1 MGHDDFCRTAPVVNI
16 EDRIAQLRR
25 WLVVQA
31 FDGLIVPR
39 TDEYL
44 GEYVSADAERLAW
57 ATGFTGS
64 AGVFLLLKDR
74 AVLFV
79 DGRYT
84 LQAAAEVAGTGI
96 EVVLSSEKSLSQ
108 FIGAELS
115 APRLAFDPWL
125 HSADQAL
132 QMRRSLEK
140 SGGQL
145 AATPSNPID
154 ALWVDRPSPPLGA
167 VELYPLEFAG
177 RDWKTKVTD
186 VAEKLVKD
194 KMDAAILTDPNS
206 VAWLLNIRGRDVP
219 YTPLPLGR
227 AVVYPD
233 GSADVFFHPDK
244 FDERVRTSFGA
255 EVRFLGPDQLP
266 AVLDRLGAAKARV
279 RVDASQAPA
288 AVVERL
294 EAVGAVV
301 DRGADPCA
309 MPRACKNPVEL
320 AGIKAAH
327 LRDGAALTRFM
338 AWLAEHGL
346 DQGVD
351 ELTVVDRAEEFRAQ
365 NQHFRGLS
373 FATIAGFGPN
383 GAIVHYRSTPATNR
397 LLAAGGL
404 LLLDS
409 GAQYWDGT
417 TDVTR
422 TFAIGTPS
430 DEQRRRYTQVLR
442 GNIAVSRAVFPEGTS
457 GSQLDA
463 LARMALWADGVDY
476 EHGTGHG
483 VGSYLSVHEGPQRIS
498 KAGNSVALAPGMVL
512 SNEPGYYKTGD
523 YGIRIENL
531 LTVVE
536 VEAPAGAERKI
547 LGFEV
552 LTLAP
557 FDRNLIDAS
566 ALSPGE
572 RSWVDAYHARVRDCV
587 GPLVEGDAQGWLMA
601 ATGPL

>member
-1 MGHDDFCRTAPVVNI
+1 MNI
-16 EDRIAQLRR
+16 EGRIAQLRG
-25 WLVVQA
+25 WLDKQA

-39 TDEYL
+39 TDEYQ

-64 AGVFLLLKDR
+64 AGTFLLLKDR

-108 FIGAELS
+108 FVGADMS
-115 APRLAFDPWL
+115 PAPRLAYDPWL
-125 HSADQAL
+125 HSADQAMQL
-132 QMRRSLEK
+132 RKTLEK

-145 AATPSNPID
+145 VAVPTNPID
-154 ALWVDRPSPPLGA
+154 GLWVDRPPPPLG
-167 VELYPLEFAG
+167 VVDLYPVEFAG
-177 RDWKTKVTD
+177 RDWKSK
-186 VAEKLVKD
+186 
-194 KMDAAILTDPNS
+194 LTDIAATLTKNKIDAVILSDPSS
-206 VAWLLNIRGRDVP
+206 VAWVLNLRGQDVP

-233 GSADVFFHPDK
+233 GSVDVFFHPDK
-244 FDERVRTSFGA
+244 LDDRVRVGFESG
-255 EVRFLGPDQLP
+255 VRFQEP
-266 AVLDRLGAAKARV
+266 AELQIVLDRLGAAKARV

-294 EAVGAVV
+294 EAGGAVV

-320 AGIKAAH
+320 MGIKAAH
-327 LRDGAALTRFM
+327 LRDGAALVRFM
-338 AWLAEHGL
+338 AWLAQHGL
-346 DQGVD
+346 DQDVD
-351 ELTVVDRAEEFRAQ
+351 ELTVVDQAEAFRAQ
-365 NQHFRGLS
+365 NLYFRGLS

-397 LLAAGGL
+397 RLEAGSL

-422 TFAIGTPS
+422 TFAMGTPTK
-430 DEQRRRYTQVLR
+430 EQRRRYTQVLK

-463 LARMALWADGVDY
+463 LARLALWADGVDY

-531 LTVVE
+531 LTVTE
-536 VEAPAGAERKI
+536 VEAPAGAERKM

-557 FDRNLIDAS
+557 FDRNLIDL
-566 ALSPGE
+566 ALLTAPE
-572 RSWVDAYHARVRDCV
+572 RAWVDGYHAGVRDSLCTM
-587 GPLVEGDAQGWLMA
+587 LEGDVLGWLKT
-601 ATGPL
+601 ATDPL